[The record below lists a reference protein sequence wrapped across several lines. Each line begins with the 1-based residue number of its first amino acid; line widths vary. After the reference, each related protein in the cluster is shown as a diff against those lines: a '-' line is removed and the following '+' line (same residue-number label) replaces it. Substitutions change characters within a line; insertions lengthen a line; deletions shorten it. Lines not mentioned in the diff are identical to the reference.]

1 MTSTLKL
8 AARNLLRY
16 RRRTLLTALLIM
28 LGVMALLLFVAAAGS
43 FKQTMIGS
51 ITDSMLGHLQIHRK
65 GYTASID
72 NLPLNMS
79 LQPNAVAKIETALKA
94 DPDVAAYSLRVKVGA
109 MFSNFTENS
118 SIRLN
123 GIDPAAEDAA
133 LPALR
138 QRINDGETGKDRT
151 GPLLARGKVLIP
163 TLLARGMKVN
173 VGDEIV
179 LVVTNA
185 SGSVNGKT
193 FTVGGILDQIT
204 GPGGRDGYIHI
215 DDARELIRMDKAEVM
230 EIAVRLKSLKSLDAV
245 QQRLNAKLDEIQNKE
260 GKPVT
265 ELHTWSDLSPFANI
279 VRMIDMMTLFIRIML
294 VAIVLV
300 SVMNVMLMAVYERIR
315 EIGTLAAIGTQPRKL
330 MGIFLSEGLLLG
342 LVGALAGIALS
353 YALVGYL
360 NVSPLVFKFGR
371 EMITLYPQLETL
383 EVLGVLGLA
392 ILVSAL
398 ASLQPAWRAA
408 RMDPIE
414 ALRHV

>member
-79 LQPNAVAKIETALKA
+79 LQPNAVAKIESALKT

-109 MFSNFTENS
+109 MFSNFTENT

-123 GIDPAAEDAA
+123 GIDPAAENVA

-138 QRINDGETGKDRT
+138 QRINDSDKA
-151 GPLLARGKVLIP
+151 GPLVARGKVLIP

-173 VGDEIV
+173 VGDEVV

-230 EIAVRLKSLKSLDAV
+230 EIAVRLKSLDKLAAV
-245 QQRLNAKLDEIQNKE
+245 QQRLTAQLDEIQNKE

-265 ELHTWSDLSPFANI
+265 ELHTWADLSPFANI
-279 VRMIDMMTLFIRIML
+279 VRMIDLMTLFIRIML
-294 VAIVLV
+294 IAIVLV

-330 MGIFLSEGLLLG
+330 MGIFVSEGLLLG
-342 LVGALAGIALS
+342 LAGAVAGIALS

-371 EMITLYPQLETL
+371 EMITLYPHLEIV

-392 ILVSAL
+392 VLVSAL

-408 RMDPIE
+408 RMDPIQ

>member
-1 MTSTLKL
+1 MISTLKL

-79 LQPNAVAKIETALKA
+79 LQPNAVSKTENVLKS

-109 MFSNFTENS
+109 MFSNFTENT

-123 GIDPAAEDAA
+123 GVDPAAEDAA

-138 QRINDGETGKDRT
+138 QRINDGDKT
-151 GPLLARGKVLIP
+151 GPLVAPGKVLIP
-163 TLLARGMKVN
+163 TLLARGMKVK
-173 VGDEIV
+173 VGDEVV

-193 FTVGGILDQIT
+193 FTVGGILDPIT
-204 GPGGRDGYIHI
+204 GPGGRDGYVHI
-215 DDARELIRMDKAEVM
+215 SDARELIRMDKTEVM
-230 EIAVRLKSLKSLDAV
+230 EIAVRLKFIDTLTAV
-245 QQRLNAKLDEIQNKE
+245 QQRLASKLDEIQNKE
-260 GKPVT
+260 GKPVI

-279 VRMIDMMTLFIRIML
+279 VRMIDLMTLFIRIML

-330 MGIFLSEGLLLG
+330 MAIFLSEGLLLG
-342 LVGALAGIALS
+342 LVGAAAGIALS

-371 EMITLYPQLETL
+371 EEITLYPHLETV
-383 EVLGVLGLA
+383 EVFGVLGLA

-408 RMDPIE
+408 RMDPIQ

>member
-43 FKQTMIGS
+43 FKQTMVGS

-79 LQPNAVAKIETALKA
+79 LQPNAVAKIESALKA

-123 GIDPAAEDAA
+123 GVEPAAEDAA

-138 QRINDGETGKDRT
+138 QRINDGDKT
-151 GPLLARGKVLIP
+151 GPLVARGKVLIP
-163 TLLARGMKVN
+163 TLLARGMKVY
-173 VGDEIV
+173 VGDEVV

-193 FTVGGILDQIT
+193 FAVGGILDQIT

-215 DDARELIRMDKAEVM
+215 EDARELIRMDKAEVM

-245 QQRLNAKLDEIQNKE
+245 QQRLSAKLDEIQNKE

-279 VRMIDMMTLFIRIML
+279 VRMIDLMTLFIRIML
-294 VAIVLV
+294 IAIVLV

-353 YALVGYL
+353 YALVAYL

-371 EMITLYPQLETL
+371 EIITLYPRLETI
-383 EVLGVLGLA
+383 EVFGVLGLA
-392 ILVSAL
+392 VLVSGL

>member
-28 LGVMALLLFVAAAGS
+28 FGVMALLLFVAAAGS
-43 FKQTMIGS
+43 FKQTMVGS

-65 GYTASID
+65 GYTQSID
-72 NLPLNMS
+72 NLPLNLS
-79 LQPNAVAKIETALKA
+79 LQPGAVNKIESALKA
-94 DPDVAAYSLRVKVGA
+94 DPDVAAYSLRVKLGA
-109 MFSNFTENS
+109 MFSNFTENT

-123 GIDPAAEDAA
+123 GVDPAAEDAA
-133 LPALR
+133 VPALR
-138 QRINDGETGKDRT
+138 QRINDGDKT
-151 GPLLARGKVLIP
+151 GPLLAPGKVLIP
-163 TLLARGMKVN
+163 TLIARGMKVG
-173 VGDEIV
+173 VGDEVV

-185 SGSVNGKT
+185 SGSVNGRT
-193 FTVGGILDQIT
+193 FTVGGILDGVT

-215 DDARELIRMDKAEVM
+215 NDARELLRMDKPEVM
-230 EIAVRLKSLKSLDAV
+230 EVAVRLKSLKSLTAV

-260 GKPVT
+260 GKPAT
-265 ELHTWSDLSPFANI
+265 ELHLWSDLSPFANI

-315 EIGTLAAIGTQPRKL
+315 EIGTLAAIGTQPGKL
-330 MGIFLSEGLLLG
+330 MAIFLAEGLLLG
-342 LVGALAGIALS
+342 LAGAAAGIALS

-360 NVSPLVFKFGR
+360 NLNPVVFAFGR
-371 EMITLYPQLETL
+371 EQITLRPVLEL
-383 EVLGVLGLA
+383 AEVAGVLGLA
-392 ILVSAL
+392 VLVSAL

-408 RMDPIE
+408 RMDPIQ

>member
-43 FKQTMIGS
+43 FKQTMVGS

-65 GYTASID
+65 GYTQSID
-72 NLPLNMS
+72 NLPLNLS
-79 LQPNAVAKIETALKA
+79 LQPGAVNKIESALKA
-94 DPDVAAYSLRVKVGA
+94 DPDVAAYSLRVKLGA
-109 MFSNFTENS
+109 MFSNFTENT

-123 GIDPAAEDAA
+123 GVDPAAEDAA
-133 LPALR
+133 VPALR
-138 QRINDGETGKDRT
+138 QRINDGDKT
-151 GPLLARGKVLIP
+151 GPLLAPGKVLIP
-163 TLLARGMKVN
+163 TLIARGMKVG
-173 VGDEIV
+173 VGDEVV

-185 SGSVNGKT
+185 SGSVNGRT
-193 FTVGGILDQIT
+193 FTVGGILDGVT

-215 DDARELIRMDKAEVM
+215 DDARELLRMDKPEVM
-230 EIAVRLKSLKSLDAV
+230 EVVVRLKSLETLAAV

-260 GKPVT
+260 GKPAT
-265 ELHTWSDLSPFANI
+265 ELHLWSDLSPFANI

-315 EIGTLAAIGTQPRKL
+315 EIGTLAAIGTQPGKL
-330 MGIFLSEGLLLG
+330 MAIFLAEGLLLG
-342 LVGALAGIALS
+342 LAGAAAGIALS

-360 NVSPLVFKFGR
+360 NLNPVVFAFGR
-371 EMITLYPQLETL
+371 EQITLRPVLEL
-383 EVLGVLGLA
+383 AEVAGVLGLA
-392 ILVSAL
+392 VLVSAL

-408 RMDPIE
+408 RMDPIQ

>member
-43 FKQTMIGS
+43 FKQTMVGS

-65 GYTASID
+65 GYTQSID
-72 NLPLNMS
+72 NLPLNLS
-79 LQPNAVAKIETALKA
+79 LQPNAVAKIESALKA
-94 DPDVAAYSLRVKVGA
+94 DPDVAAYSLRVKLGA
-109 MFSNFTENS
+109 MFSNFTENT

-123 GIDPAAEDAA
+123 GVDPAAEDAA
-133 LPALR
+133 VPALR
-138 QRINDGETGKDRT
+138 QRINDGDKT
-151 GPLLARGKVLIP
+151 GPLLAPGKVLIP
-163 TLLARGMKVN
+163 TLIARGMKVG
-173 VGDEIV
+173 VGDEVV

-185 SGSVNGKT
+185 SGSVNGRT
-193 FTVGGILDQIT
+193 FTVGGILDGVT

-215 DDARELIRMDKAEVM
+215 DDARELLRMDKPEVM
-230 EIAVRLKSLKSLDAV
+230 EVVVRLKSLETLAAV

-260 GKPVT
+260 GKPAT
-265 ELHTWSDLSPFANI
+265 ELHLWSDLSPFANI

-315 EIGTLAAIGTQPRKL
+315 EIGTLAAIGTQPGKL
-330 MGIFLSEGLLLG
+330 MAIFLAEGLLLG
-342 LVGALAGIALS
+342 LAGAAAGIALS

-360 NVSPLVFKFGR
+360 NLNPVVFAFGR
-371 EMITLYPQLETL
+371 EQITLRPVLEL
-383 EVLGVLGLA
+383 AEVAGVLGLA
-392 ILVSAL
+392 VLVSAL

-408 RMDPIE
+408 RMDPIQ

>member
-1 MTSTLKL
+1 MSTLKL

-16 RRRTLLTALLIM
+16 RRRTVLTALLIT
-28 LGVMALLLFVAAAGS
+28 LGVTALLLFVAAAGS
-43 FKQTMIGS
+43 FKQTMVGS

-79 LQPNAVAKIETALKA
+79 LQPNAVSKIENVLKS

-109 MFSNFTENS
+109 MFSNFTENT

-123 GIDPAAEDAA
+123 GVDPVAEDAA

-138 QRINDGETGKDRT
+138 QRINDGDKT
-151 GPLLARGKVLIP
+151 GPLVAPGKVLIP
-163 TLLARGMKVN
+163 TLLARGMKVK
-173 VGDEIV
+173 VGDEVV

-193 FTVGGILDQIT
+193 ITVGGILDPIT
-204 GPGGRDGYIHI
+204 GPGGRDGYVHI
-215 DDARELIRMDKAEVM
+215 SDARELIRMDKTEVM
-230 EIAVRLKSLKSLDAV
+230 EIAVRLKSIDTLTAV
-245 QQRLNAKLDEIQNKE
+245 QQRLASKLDEIQNKE
-260 GKPVT
+260 GKPVI

-279 VRMIDMMTLFIRIML
+279 VRMIDLMTLFIRIML

-330 MGIFLSEGLLLG
+330 MAIFLSEGLLLG
-342 LVGALAGIALS
+342 LVGAAAGIALS

-371 EMITLYPQLETL
+371 EEITLYPHLETV
-383 EVLGVLGLA
+383 EVFGVLGLA

-408 RMDPIE
+408 RMDPIQ

>member
-8 AARNLLRY
+8 AARNLMRY

-65 GYTASID
+65 GFIASID
-72 NLPLNMS
+72 SMPLNMN
-79 LQPNAVAKIETALKA
+79 LQPNVVSKIESALKS

-123 GIDPAAEDAA
+123 GIDPVAEDAA

-138 QRINDGETGKDRT
+138 QRINNGDKT
-151 GPLLARGKVLIP
+151 GPLLAPGNVLIP

-173 VGDEIV
+173 VGDEVV

-185 SGSVNGKT
+185 SGSVNGRT
-193 FTVGGILDQIT
+193 FTVGGILDPIT

-215 DDARELIRMDKAEVM
+215 DDARELLRMDKPELM
-230 EIAVRLKSLKSLDAV
+230 EIAVRLKSLDKLDAV
-245 QQRLNAKLDEIQNKE
+245 QQRLSAKLDEIQNKE

-279 VRMIDMMTLFIRIML
+279 VRMIDLMTLFIRIML

-315 EIGTLAAIGTQPRKL
+315 EIGPLAAIGTQPRKL
-330 MGIFLSEGLLLG
+330 LAIFLAEGLLLG
-342 LVGALAGIALS
+342 LAGAAAGIALS

-360 NVSPLVFKFGR
+360 NVSPPVFKFGR
-371 EMITLYPQLETL
+371 EMITLYPRLETI

-408 RMDPIE
+408 RMDPIQ